1 MYFVASRHHTEPIGI
16 LKNNVVLTLPRL
28 GSDVRF
34 ASPAPIFRDISATY
48 NGSLHQAAFLAT
60 GRHGQSG
67 SMRHPSRMGKPSLP
81 PNAWASIGAGP
92 AAQPLSGFR
101 ALQLIGEN
109 PIGARPDL
117 RAPGQGGHLVSAE
130 VPINALNPPSA
141 RMMSSRTRSNNSSR
155 KKRPGSISP
164 VSSMSPVCSRRLIQL
179 A

>member
-67 SMRHPSRMGKPSLP
+67 SMRHPLSLLRHGEAELAAKRLGINRGRASRAAFERLSSTSTYRRRSD
-81 PNAWASIGAGP
+81 WGA
-92 AAQPLSGFR
+92 
-101 ALQLIGEN
+101 
-109 PIGARPDL
+109 L
-117 RAPGQGGHLVSAE
+117 RS
-130 VPINALNPPSA
+130 
-141 RMMSSRTRSNNSSR
+141 TRSQ
-155 KKRPGSISP
+155 
-164 VSSMSPVCSRRLIQL
+164 SRRSSGVGRSSDKCFKSAVCPDDVVEDQVE
-179 A
+179 